1 MVEKYKKEEI
11 NIINKDYYFII
22 FDYDIRIFNKNHQ
35 KIFDINTYPYEPNDI
50 LYKFFTFMN

>member
-1 MVEKYKKEEI
+1 MVEKYNKEEI
-11 NIINKDYYFII
+11 NENYYFII